1 MTQAGFEEREYERPL
16 YAELQVAHNRLW
28 SPGQVLEGRFG
39 FDTTF
44 FSPVSF
50 PYQIYG
56 SVPPPGVILSR
67 YTHFFR
73 HQLHAP
79 PRRKLPVLGAP
90 VNGREQPVDVA
101 HRLAGEACEPRREE

>member
-1 MTQAGFEEREYERPL
+1 MTLARFEEREYERPL

-39 FDTTF
+39 LDTTF
-44 FSPVSF
+44 FSPVAF

-73 HQLHAP
+73 HELHAP
-79 PRRKLPVLGAP
+79 PRRKLPNYLLNVFLQAK
-90 VNGREQPVDVA
+90 R
-101 HRLAGEACEPRREE
+101 PRYLRKAAKDI